1 MENYEM
7 RIQIKLEPVSHT
19 SSFSTEESAPY
30 VKSTKSTNRGTVLLG
45 FPVCMS
51 GCFYIIC

>member
-30 VKSTKSTNRGTVLLG
+30 VKSTKSTNQALCYWG
-45 FPVCMS
+45 FPFAC
-51 GCFYIIC
+51 CDAAT